1 MLKKYKKLPII
12 LSGLAGVALLTT
24 GFSTWIIQN
33 EGKTSIK
40 DVNVTV
46 GTVSDRTFTIA
57 EVTANSELATLSNLH
72 TTQLDKVIKFD
83 ADDSANIE
91 TGKDNTGLIAGQG
104 DTEDLDFTV
113 AFKITAPTGTSIE
126 EIFGGLQF
134 QLVTPEGGAAL
145 ITNNH
150 IVPPTLFEDKV
161 SDTLNDVNYV
171 NWTYPTEQVDPIN
184 FIKNDKTSKT
194 YVSHQ
199 ISAASVADSNEMY
212 VVATFGFNWGT
223 LYGNCNPVCDAY
235 PDDPNNPDD
244 GLKLCVDNLTA
255 LQALN
260 DKSFTLNV
268 KTLHK

>member
-33 EGKTSIK
+33 EGSTSINN
-40 DVNVTV
+40 VNVTV
-46 GTVSDRTFTIA
+46 GTVSDRTFTIE
-57 EVTANSELATLSNLH
+57 EVTANSEAYSELLTLSNLH
-72 TTQLDKVIKFD
+72 TTQLDKAIRFD
-83 ADDSANIE
+83 ADDSANIG
-91 TGKDNTGLIAGQG
+91 TGPDKTGLIAGQG
-104 DTEDLDFTV
+104 DEEDLNFTV
-113 AFKITAPTGTSIE
+113 AFEITAPTGTSIDT
-126 EIFGGLQF
+126 IFGGLQF

-150 IVPPTLFEDKV
+150 IVPPKLFNGKV
-161 SDTLNDVNYV
+161 SDTPSDINYA
-171 NWTYPTEQVDPIN
+171 NWTYVNGEGTAFN
-184 FIKNDKTSKT
+184 FDENTKTSKI

-199 ISAASVADSNEMY
+199 ISAASVADSNAIY

-235 PDDPNNPDD
+235 TGTLDA
-244 GLKLCVDNLTA
+244 CVTNLTA

-260 DKSFTLNV
+260 DKTFTLNV